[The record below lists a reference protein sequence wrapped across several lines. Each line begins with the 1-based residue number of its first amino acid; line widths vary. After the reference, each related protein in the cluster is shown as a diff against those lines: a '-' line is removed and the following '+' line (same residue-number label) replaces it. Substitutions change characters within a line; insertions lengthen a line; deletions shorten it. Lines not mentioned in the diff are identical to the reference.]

1 MNSKEA
7 SFINFYDKY
16 ILFNITFGLQVLTM
30 EIHTKLTFPAL
41 FAESLKKYGPEDFLS
56 FVDEKPLTFQNV
68 SDEIE
73 KLKILLT
80 QHGIAKGDRVAILS
94 SNMPNWG
101 ISYFAVTFLGAV
113 AVPLLPD
120 FHENEIENI
129 LKHSGVKGII
139 VSDKLRNKLK
149 DLECE
154 NIGLCIKIEDLSV
167 VKADAEPLDI
177 QVPDASLVDEDDLAV
192 IIYTSGTTG
201 KSKGVMLS
209 HGNICSNAVAGRN
222 VQTVGV
228 GDRMLS
234 ILPLSHTFEN
244 TLGLILPM
252 LDGGCTYYLPQIPT
266 PAVLLPAMQ
275 KVKPTVMLSVPL
287 IIEKIF
293 RLRIKPKFT
302 KSPVLRNL
310 YKIRPIQKMLHRVA
324 GKKLYKSFGGHLQF
338 FGIGG
343 AKLDGVVERFLRDAK
358 FPYAIGYGLTET
370 SPVLA
375 GTRPGE
381 GQWQSTG
388 PALQGVEIKI
398 NDPDKI
404 TGEGEIWA
412 RGPNVMKGYYNEPG
426 ITAEVLTEDGW
437 FKTGDLGA
445 FDKNNYLYIR
455 GRLKN
460 MIVGASGENIYPE
473 EIESV
478 INNFRYVIESVVV
491 QQKGKLVALVHFN
504 KEELEKR
511 YQHLKE
517 ELTDQFEH
525 KVEELQEELHAYVN
539 ARVNKF
545 SQLKA
550 IVVHA
555 EPFEK
560 TATQKIKRFVYA

>member
-1 MNSKEA
+1 MQNE
-7 SFINFYDKY
+7 
-16 ILFNITFGLQVLTM
+16 TR
-30 EIHTKLTFPAL
+30 LTFPAL
-41 FAESLKKYGPEDFLS
+41 FDESVKKYGDANFLS
-56 FVDEKPLTFQNV
+56 FVDEKPLTYNDV
-68 SDEIE
+68 SEEVKKI
-73 KLKILLT
+73 KILLT
-80 QHGIAKGDRVAILS
+80 KHGIKRGDKVSILS
-94 SNMPNWG
+94 ANMPNWG
-101 ISYFAVTFLGAV
+101 ISHLAITFLGAV
-113 AVPLLPD
+113 TVPLLPD

-129 LKHSGVKGII
+129 LKHSGAKGIF
-139 VSDKLRNKLK
+139 VSDKLKSK
-149 DLECE
+149 IEHIDCE
-154 NIGLCIKIEDLSV
+154 EIGLCIKIEDFSV
-167 VKADAEPLDI
+167 IKATVDNPTAE
-177 QVPDASLVDEDDLAV
+177 VPSSELVEEEDLAT

-209 HGNICSNAVAGRN
+209 HKNICANAMASRS
-222 VQTVGV
+222 VQEVNK

-252 LDGGCTYYLPQIPT
+252 IGGACTYYLPSIPT

-293 RLRIKPKFT
+293 KLRVRPKLT
-302 KSPVLRNL
+302 KSPVMRTM
-310 YKIRPIQKMLHRVA
+310 YKVGFIRKVLHRVA
-324 GKKLYKSFGGHLQF
+324 GKKLYKSFGGELHF

-343 AKLDGVVERFLRDAK
+343 AKLDATVEQFLIDAK

-375 GTRPGE
+375 GTFPGN
-381 GQWQSTG
+381 QKHQSTG
-388 PALQGVEIKI
+388 PVLESVEIKI
-398 NDPDKI
+398 HEPDSI

-412 RGPNVMKGYYNEPG
+412 KGPNIMQGYYNEPE

-437 FKTGDLGA
+437 FRTGDLGS
-445 FDKNNYLYIR
+445 FDENNYLYIR

-460 MIVGASGENIYPE
+460 MILGSSGENIYPE

-478 INNFRYVIESVVV
+478 INNFRHVVESVVV
-491 QQKGKLVALVHFN
+491 EQKGRLVALVHFN
-504 KEELEKR
+504 REELELR
-511 YQHLKE
+511 YKHMKE
-517 ELTDQFEH
+517 ELTEQIDH
-525 KVEELQEELHAYVN
+525 KIEELRNELQDYVN

-550 IVVHA
+550 VVVHV

-560 TATQKIKRFVYA
+560 TATQKIKRFVYS